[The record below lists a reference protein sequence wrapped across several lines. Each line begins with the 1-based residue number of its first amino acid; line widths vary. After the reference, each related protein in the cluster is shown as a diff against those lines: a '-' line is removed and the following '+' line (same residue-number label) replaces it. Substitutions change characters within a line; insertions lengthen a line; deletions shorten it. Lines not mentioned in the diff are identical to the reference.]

1 MLLLIIANTYNI
13 YGVKMSNNSEGE
25 SHPPRKKR
33 AYRGTIQTEIAALTA
48 QRIIQAGLALFD
60 EQWGDTI
67 TLEQIAERAGVTTQ
81 TLLRHFGSKER
92 LADTISQEAFRLSQ
106 QQLIEPP
113 IGDIASI
120 ASGLVAYYEAG
131 GKRMLRGLA
140 QEERY
145 PELHSIIDIAR
156 TSHKAWLE
164 RVFASFLAPLEATE
178 RVRLLAQ
185 LYTITGVYTWY
196 LLRHDC
202 VLSSEETAKALQGML
217 TALLSPML
225 E

>member
-1 MLLLIIANTYNI
+1 M
-13 YGVKMSNNSEGE
+13 NNSIEGGGRL
-25 SHPPRKKR
+25 PRKKR
-33 AYRGTIQTEIAALTA
+33 AYRGTVQAEVAALTA

-92 LADTISQEAFRLSQ
+92 LADIVSQEAFRLSQ

-113 IGDIASI
+113 IGDIVSI
-120 ASGLVAYYEAG
+120 ASGLVTYYEAG
-131 GKRMLRGLA
+131 GRRMLRGLA

-145 PELHSIIDIAR
+145 PELHNIIDVAR
-156 TSHKAWLE
+156 SSHKAWLE
-164 RVFASFLAPLEATE
+164 RAFASYLAELETTR

-196 LLRHDC
+196 LLRHDWN
-202 VLSSEETAKALQGML
+202 SEL
-217 TALLSPML
+217 
-225 E
+225 

>member
-1 MLLLIIANTYNI
+1 MLSLITSNKYNVN
-13 YGVKMSNNSEGE
+13 GVKMTNNSEIGG
-25 SHPPRKKR
+25 SPPRKKR
-33 AYRGTIQTEIAALTA
+33 AYKGTIQAEIAALTA
-48 QRIIQAGLALFD
+48 KRIIEAGIALFD

-92 LADTISQEAFRLSQ
+92 LADAVSQEAFRMSQ
-106 QQLIEPP
+106 QQLVEPRV
-113 IGDIASI
+113 GDIENIVSALI
-120 ASGLVAYYEAG
+120 VYYEG
-131 GKRMLRGLA
+131 GGRRMLRGLA
-140 QEERY
+140 QEEKY
-145 PELHSIIDIAR
+145 PELHSIIDVAR
-156 TSHKAWLE
+156 ASHKAWLE
-164 RVFASFLAPLEATE
+164 RAFASSLARLETTK

-202 VLSSEETAKALQGML
+202 ALSSEETAKALQGML
-217 TALLSPML
+217 TALLTPEL

>member
-1 MLLLIIANTYNI
+1 M
-13 YGVKMSNNSEGE
+13 NNSIEGGGR
-25 SHPPRKKR
+25 PPRKKR
-33 AYRGTIQTEIAALTA
+33 AYRGTVQAEVAALTA

-81 TLLRHFGSKER
+81 TLLRHFGLKER
-92 LADTISQEAFRLSQ
+92 LADIVSQEAFRLSQ

-120 ASGLVAYYEAG
+120 ASGLVTYYEAG
-131 GKRMLRGLA
+131 GRRMLRGLA

-145 PELHSIIDIAR
+145 PELHNIIDVAR
-156 TSHKAWLE
+156 SSHKAWLE
-164 RVFASFLAPLEATE
+164 RAFASYLAELETTR

-196 LLRHDC
+196 LLRHDWN
-202 VLSSEETAKALQGML
+202 LSCEETAKALQGIL
-217 TALLSPML
+217 TALLTPEL

>member
-1 MLLLIIANTYNI
+1 M
-13 YGVKMSNNSEGE
+13 KMNNSSKGGG
-25 SHPPRKKR
+25 HPPRKKR
-33 AYRGTIQTEIAALTA
+33 AYRGTIQAEIAALTA
-48 QRIIQAGLALFD
+48 QRIIQAGLTLFD

-81 TLLRHFGSKER
+81 TLLRHFGSKEN

-113 IGDIASI
+113 VGDIAGI
-120 ASGLVAYYEAG
+120 ASGLVVYYEADG
-131 GKRMLRGLA
+131 RRMLRGLA

-145 PELHSIIDIAR
+145 PELHSIIDVAR

-164 RVFASFLAPLEATE
+164 RAFASSLAPLEATE

-185 LYTITGVYTWY
+185 LYTLTSVYTWY
-196 LLRHDC
+196 QLRHDC
-202 VLSSEETAKALQGML
+202 TLSSEETANALQGML
-217 TALLSPML
+217 TALFTPGL